1 MRVIEDIFSR
11 PNSEKMKVSLSF
23 IEIYNEQAFDLLAEK
38 PTEPLNVKGK
48 QETVINF
55 IYFLL

>member
-1 MRVIEDIFSR
+1 MRAIEDIFSR
-11 PNSEKMKVSLSF
+11 PNSDKMKVSLSF

-48 QETVINF
+48 Q
-55 IYFLL
+55 